1 MHASSAPRYLPN
13 GCFGRLVRVLCR
25 LVGID
30 SRRCFC
36 IRCVATRSGI
46 FRRTRTRVGHRAY
59 ANMHLLG
66 IRIIHRFAYELPVTA
81 PPVSP
86 PGGRPT
92 SGQRPWVTVIG
103 RGTGRTSVTTARK
116 PQPTGVLLTANR

>member
-1 MHASSAPRYLPN
+1 MHASPAPRCLPN
-13 GCFGRLVRVLCR
+13 GRIAHRVRVLCR

-36 IRCVATRSGI
+36 IRCVAARSGI

-59 ANMHLLG
+59 VNMHLLG
-66 IRIIHRFAYELPVTA
+66 IRISHRFAYELPMTA

-86 PGGRPT
+86 PGGGSRQA
-92 SGQRPWVTVIG
+92 GV
-103 RGTGRTSVTTARK
+103 RGTLSLAGALVAHR
-116 PQPTGVLLTANR
+116 